1 LRSLICSFLP
11 RHLNMSVFFLMSSST
26 KLPAS
31 DIIKPCSTF
40 RQGRSK
46 WYVLQDGQRH
56 LIPDRFTKDSLFCDD
71 RQSIN
76 RTSIVTS
83 IVGDDIQSLW
93 DSRPNTVLL
102 SLLQNGTGLV
112 TKTYRYLNHIINPSM
127 IYTDGDAFFSGRS
140 MNDPKY
146 VKIWRIQNVSSSNT
160 SIFQE
165 GNRIFH
171 DHNMNNGLIPVG
183 KIFGEDPRLFILSNK
198 RLFITICHRFP
209 RKIPELQM
217 AYSEIITRNDS
228 VQVGPMI
235 DIKFNEFA
243 NQDQKNWCPFEFNGT
258 MLFVT
263 NILPHRIVGLS
274 SDYKWEGK
282 PEGPP

>member
-1 LRSLICSFLP
+1 MSLRCLLRCILLRSLICSFLP
-11 RHLNMSVFFLMSSST
+11 RHLNMSGFFLMSSST

-183 KIFGEDPRLFILSNK
+183 KIFGEDPRLFILSKTNDCSSQSAIDFLGRFQSCK
-198 RLFITICHRFP
+198 WHILRLS
-209 RKIPELQM
+209 L
-217 AYSEIITRNDS
+217 
-228 VQVGPMI
+228 GMI
-235 DIKFNEFA
+235 QF
-243 NQDQKNWCPFEFNGT
+243 
-258 MLFVT
+258 
-263 NILPHRIVGLS
+263 
-274 SDYKWEGK
+274 KWVR
-282 PEGPP
+282 